1 MVRCLLALLAFS
13 SLLAAKDEFPGDNKI
28 VFLLPVNWTVNPE
41 YTLEVTIPKGYTS
54 IQPFKEW
61 EQASLIEF
69 IPNGE
74 SKDRWTEIITV
85 NKFIG
90 EKIPADTFVKALKER
105 LVSQIQNTQ
114 FYQEDIEK
122 TPNYTRGAL
131 LLSYD
136 FQGKHEVMGA
146 VYYSEPYDCAG
157 VQYTLRIGKKLS
169 ESQALEKI
177 KDFNHSVR
185 MISPQEE

>member
-13 SLLAAKDEFPGDNKI
+13 SLLTAKDEFPGDNQI
-28 VFLLPVNWTVNPE
+28 TFLLPVNWTVNPE
-41 YTLEVTIPKGYTS
+41 YSLKVTIPKGYTS
-54 IQPFKEW
+54 IQPFDEW

-69 IPNGE
+69 IPKGE
-74 SKDRWTEIITV
+74 DKDHWTEIITV

-105 LVSQIQNTQ
+105 LVSQIQNNQ

-122 TPNYTRGAL
+122 TPNYTRATL

-146 VYYSEPYDCAG
+146 IYYSGPYDCAG
-157 VQYTLRIGKKLS
+157 VQYTLRMGEKLS
-169 ESQALEKI
+169 EAQALEKI
-177 KDFNHSVR
+177 VFFNNSIN
-185 MISPQEE
+185 ISSQKK